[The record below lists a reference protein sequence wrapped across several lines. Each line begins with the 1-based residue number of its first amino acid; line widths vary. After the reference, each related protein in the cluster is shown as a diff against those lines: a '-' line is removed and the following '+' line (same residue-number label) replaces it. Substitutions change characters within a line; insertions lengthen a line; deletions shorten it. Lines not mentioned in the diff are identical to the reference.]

1 MAEQTHIINFKANVQ
16 GLENVMKQLKSLVD
30 MDGLNLTDSMSKQW
44 QQLKTMAS
52 GYIEQMNAEL
62 AKEQPDLTALDELDK
77 RLTKITTKATNFSDS
92 LAKLTLPQD
101 LAAKLEA
108 LQKKIKEINASTVH
122 LNKQRFGN
130 EKKLNPNNE
139 SGLAKTEEERVQVEK
154 FEPVEIGDK
163 ILTSWQQFVEVT
175 TKLRQEGKL
184 TDEQLKLV
192 DATTQKMAN
201 AMKQRVT
208 ELQQSIAADRQAV
221 AQNKEKVAGLRQ
233 EISTLTQSSNAQD
246 QLTAEQQEYLNK
258 IKQVNTSLVQLR
270 TQQINTN
277 EQSEQQKIK
286 TQQVTEAVNQHSKA
300 QQNNTSILGR
310 AAKTALTYTTVY
322 QAMRR
327 IMNTVITT
335 ISDMDEALTGM
346 AVVTTMTREEA
357 WQMAGTLQDLATQT
371 GLTATEVANAATMFY
386 QQGKSTTQVLEL
398 TEAAAKAA
406 AIAGIDLTTSVDLL
420 TNAMNGFQ
428 MASSQAMEVS
438 DKFAALAAAAAT
450 DYEELAVA
458 LSKVAAQANLAGM
471 SMDFTL
477 GMLTAGIETTRE
489 APETIG
495 TALKTIIARMR
506 ELTDYG
512 KTLEDGTDINRVAAA
527 LDEIGVKLTN
537 ESGMMR
543 DLELVIAAVGQKWD
557 ELHTNQQ
564 ANVAVAMAGTRQQ
577 SRFIA
582 MMQDFERTQELVNM
596 SANSYGATLA
606 QSSKYMEGMQAAT
619 NNLTTAFQSLIT
631 TLTNSDLI
639 IGIVNAISG
648 ILNVITNIIG
658 NMNLLIPVLV
668 IVGGM
673 LLSQFA
679 IKVQEHNLAQQQ
691 AKLDAQRFVALSQ
704 QKILELERQKIKEKD
719 GKLQILEQ
727 KRQDMMAKKQTVN
740 DLKAEKRRKKEL
752 KDEEK
757 LAVLQD
763 DSLSQEQ
770 KKAKLA
776 EIDTKY
782 KLEEAQIDTQIQLAD
797 QQYQVARAEYK
808 QVAADINATDLA
820 IEQEKLNIQKQQASQ
835 AGIFGTLINALLS
848 PLQLVIGFMNTIA
861 IIQTL
866 INSLKNKE
874 GKITKENIKLA
885 LKEKLAGISGALVKA
900 AQSAAAIPIWGWI
913 AAIALLAAAGIA
925 VAVTVGVKS
934 EDERE
939 DETIN
944 ETTEK
949 LKDLQVEVYNLQ
961 TSANTVSSLADEFDE
976 LSNKVVKSA
985 EDVARLNEIVQQVN
999 DEAGFDVI
1007 TENADPQTQQEQLR
1021 NYATVTQMQA
1031 DTKINEMSDTLT
1043 EGYQDYIGKNG
1054 EESAENVQDFVND
1067 MRKHDAE
1074 TFNATMR
1081 TLGQANIEGIDSAS
1095 NAEVQNAIL
1104 NMAANNAE
1112 DIIQGDGTLD
1122 WTNFNKEINE
1132 DFIQGL
1138 NDVYTSGSMAD
1149 YSEFYRELSD
1159 YQKDVLSETMPIFQT
1174 FEKMSDNA
1182 MKALDDMNLSV
1193 QDLNDV
1199 FGTLMGTEEENI
1211 EAFNKM
1217 AEEVGNMQF
1226 DDSMSEAEQSAERR
1240 RLMFEK
1246 AIEYNRQTS
1255 AAYIELSKMSQQQL
1269 EEQAAL
1275 GNTVAQQYL
1284 NAKNNIED
1292 LEKKAQ
1298 EEAQKLT
1305 DLQNEEV
1312 SDKDK
1317 EEHDKK
1323 IQEQAEIAQDAA
1335 DAYNEQNDI
1344 INKVENSEEDLK
1356 ESTLAAMDALLEMS
1370 DTASLVDNITS
1381 LSSTME
1387 RLSKISDLSSMSFE
1401 EQAEL
1406 LKDYPELIGAMEKG
1420 YLTSTEAMKVYQKQ
1434 YDDLVFD
1441 AENRMKDIET
1451 GMVTGLELN
1460 KYTVDG
1466 FNLANLFATD
1476 GQYAEQ
1482 AAAMR
1487 QKIVSMTNEEFQ
1499 DWAKDLG
1506 LDTEFANELLGGV
1519 ENFNAS
1525 KYTADFL
1532 AENGIAGMMSEGA
1545 LEAFENARSEYDK
1558 AIRLAEEY
1566 NDLLGDLE
1574 EGTEAYY
1581 KTLENR
1587 NNAYL
1592 DAIEATQEKRKA
1604 LRDEMDKYLEMDL
1617 RNTKGELIK
1626 VTDVYDLSTGELNN
1640 ELFET
1645 LDKAS
1650 QDAIKIQIE
1659 QYEEMA
1665 EQDQEYAD
1673 TVKDYANEILQ
1684 SYVDMETARTE
1695 ELIEQLEARQ
1705 EAYEQYF
1712 EDLDA
1717 MQEEQEQEETR
1728 DSIIQQLQALAG
1740 GQDAASK
1747 QKIKELQEELNTL
1760 NEEQLESQT
1769 EAQRDALL
1777 AEMEAETE
1785 SMNEHLDTIAGYM
1798 SQILYL
1804 LQTGDTEGANT
1815 VMTGNLGMSQ
1825 EEANTIA
1832 DSMTGYA
1839 KGGYVDYTGVAK
1851 VHGTPS
1857 NPEAFLSARD
1867 TSNMRAMLDSLEAN
1881 RQINVAAPS
1890 DVDGAANLIQIDEI
1904 NIQTNEL
1911 NTEQD
1916 FGNAGRAL
1924 ADEFAQAIQKRGI
1937 NLNVKR

>member
-16 GLENVMKQLKSLVD
+16 GLDKVMQQFEKILGFD
-30 MDGLNLTDSMSKQW
+30 NLNLTENMQKQW

-52 GYIEQMNAEL
+52 SYIEQMNAEL
-62 AKEQPDLTALDELDK
+62 AKPAPDMALLDTLDK
-77 RLTKITTKATNFSDS
+77 RLTQITTKATNFSDS
-92 LAKLTLPQD
+92 LAKLMLPQD
-101 LAAKLEA
+101 LATKLEA
-108 LQKKIKEINASTVH
+108 LQKKIGEINEQTKE
-122 LNKQRFGN
+122 LNQRRFGN
-130 EKKLNPNNE
+130 ERKLNTKNE
-139 SGLAKTEEERVQVEK
+139 SGLAQTEENRVFNEVNSG
-154 FEPVEIGDK
+154 PVELGDNV
-163 ILTSWQQFVEVT
+163 ISSWRDFNNIVNEMRNT
-175 TKLRQEGKL
+175 GKL
-184 TDEQLKLV
+184 TGDQLKQV
-192 DATTQKMAN
+192 EQIITQTTA
-201 AMKQRVT
+201 AMSHRKD
-208 ELQQSIAADRQAV
+208 ELTASVAADRQSIAS
-221 AQNKEKVAGLRQ
+221 NKEKVTALQQ
-233 EISTLTQSSNAQD
+233 EISTLTATDNAQD
-246 QLTAEQQEYLNK
+246 RLTTEQQEYLNL
-258 IKQVNTSLVQLR
+258 IKQLSSAITQLRSQQVNTNEEVERTTSVQTNATTA
-270 TQQINTN
+270 TQNHTN
-277 EQSEQQKIK
+277 A
-286 TQQVTEAVNQHSKA
+286 TQR
-300 QQNNTSILGR
+300 NTSAIGKAVKQVFTYGSALQILRR
-310 AAKTALTYTTVY
+310 AYST
-322 QAMRR
+322 
-327 IMNTVITT
+327 IIST
-335 ISDMDEALTGM
+335 ISDMDKALTGM
-346 AVVTTMTREEA
+346 AVVTTMSRQEA
-357 WQMAGTLQDLATQT
+357 WQMAGTLQDLAMQT

-438 DKFAALAAAAAT
+438 NKFAALAAAAAT

-527 LDEIGVKLTN
+527 LDEIGVKLTD

-543 DLELVIAAVGQKWD
+543 DLELVIAEVGQKWD
-557 ELHTNQQ
+557 ELNTNQQ
-564 ANVAVAMAGTRQQ
+564 ANVAIAMAGTRQQ

-582 MMQDFERTQELVNM
+582 MMQDFERTQELVNL

-606 QSSKYMEGMQAAT
+606 QSSKYMEGMEAAM
-619 NNLTTAFQSLIT
+619 NNLTTSFQSLIT
-631 TLTNSDLI
+631 ALTESDVI
-639 IGIVNAISG
+639 ITIVNVVGQILQGITSVISNLNLFIPILGLIAGYAVTILMNKTQEWIIQQQLNKAAQDKNIADKKAQLEHLKNNKQLIKLNAKAAVQDKKEIVAEKEKNKLEIEKQKNKRKTQLIDEGKTAAEAEAIANSEFANELVKAEME
-648 ILNVITNIIG
+648 IKEAELDV
-658 NMNLLIPVLV
+658 VLEQNNARLTEQQ
-668 IVGGM
+668 IDA
-673 LLSQFA
+673 Q
-679 IKVQEHNLAQQQ
+679 IAQQQ
-691 AKLDAQRFVALSQ
+691 LELQNEQIKRAGLLGAAFSAIAAPLQIITTLLTAIKAIQAVIVTLANKEAQARIKNMAIAAK
-704 QKILELERQKIKEKD
+704 QKI
-719 GKLQILEQ
+719 
-727 KRQDMMAKKQTVN
+727 QDAALAAIAAVRAAFN
-740 DLKAEKRRKKEL
+740 VHFLL
-752 KDEEK
+752 GV
-757 LAVLQD
+757 AVL
-763 DSLSQEQ
+763 
-770 KKAKLA
+770 AG
-776 EIDTKY
+776 
-782 KLEEAQIDTQIQLAD
+782 
-797 QQYQVARAEYK
+797 
-808 QVAADINATDLA
+808 VAAL
-820 IEQEKLNIQKQQASQ
+820 
-835 AGIFGTLINALLS
+835 
-848 PLQLVIGFMNTIA
+848 
-861 IIQTL
+861 
-866 INSLKNKE
+866 
-874 GKITKENIKLA
+874 
-885 LKEKLAGISGALVKA
+885 LAGIGLSIAAASGAFEDKGSRQE
-900 AQSAAAIPIWGWI
+900 QS
-913 AAIALLAAAGIA
+913 
-925 VAVTVGVKS
+925 VRK
-934 EDERE
+934 
-939 DETIN
+939 
-944 ETTEK
+944 TTEA
-949 LKDLQVEVYNLQ
+949 LKDMQVEVYNLQ
-961 TSANTVSSLADEFDE
+961 TSANTVKGLANEFDE
-976 LSNKVVKSA
+976 LSNKVIKST

-999 DEAGFDVI
+999 DEAGFEVI
-1007 TENADPQTQQEQLR
+1007 TKSADIQTQQEQLH

-1031 DTKINEMSDTLT
+1031 DAAINETADTLT

-1054 EESAENVQDFVND
+1054 EESAANVQAFIND
-1067 MRKHDAE
+1067 MREHDAE

-1095 NAEVQNAIL
+1095 NAEVQSAIL

-1112 DIIQGDGTLD
+1112 DIIQEDGTLD

-1132 DFIQGL
+1132 NFIRGL

-1182 MKALDDMNLSV
+1182 MKALDGMDLSV

-1217 AEEVGNMQF
+1217 AEEVGNIQL
-1226 DDSMSEAEQSAERR
+1226 DDSMSEAEQNAERR

-1269 EEQAAL
+1269 EEQAAM

-1298 EEAQKLT
+1298 EEVQKLT

-1312 SDKDK
+1312 KDKDK

-1323 IQEQAEIAQDAA
+1323 IQEQAEAASAAA
-1335 DAYNEQNDI
+1335 DAYNDANDV

-1370 DTASLVDNITS
+1370 DTASLVDKITS
-1381 LSSTME
+1381 LGSTME
-1387 RLSKISDLSSMSFE
+1387 RLSKISDLNSMSFE

-1420 YLTSTEAMKVYQKQ
+1420 YLTSAEAMKVYQKQ

-1441 AENRMKDIET
+1441 AENRMKDIEV
-1451 GMVTGLELN
+1451 GMVKGLELN

-1482 AAAMR
+1482 AATMR
-1487 QKIVSMTNEEFQ
+1487 QKIVSMTSEEFQ

-1525 KYTADFL
+1525 KYTADYL

-1545 LEAFENARSEYDK
+1545 LEAFENARSEYNK

-1592 DAIEATQEKRKA
+1592 DAIEATQEKRQA
-1604 LRDEMDKYLEMDL
+1604 LRNEMDKYLEMEL

-1673 TVKDYANEILQ
+1673 TVKDYTNEILQ

-1740 GQDAASK
+1740 GQDSASK
-1747 QKIKELQEELNTL
+1747 QKIKELQEELNSL
-1760 NEEQLESQT
+1760 NKEQLESQT
-1769 EAQRDALL
+1769 ETQRDALI

-1804 LQTGDTEGANT
+1804 LQTGDTEGANAA
-1815 VMTGNLGMSQ
+1815 MTGNLGMSQ

-1832 DSMTGYA
+1832 NSMIGYA
-1839 KGGYVDYTGVAK
+1839 KGGYVDYTGIAK

-1881 RQINVAAPS
+1881 RQIDIATPS